1 MVAAIETTASTTEM
15 SEAEATT
22 ERAVRR
28 GSEFSGALE
37 RPEPPSQ
44 ARHTGQPPLPLA
56 LDRPDLYKSAL
67 LKSRLLIR
75 DHLSG
80 ERCCGKGDNWCEG
93 PSSSVP
99 TSLHASPGRSTLPS
113 PLAAPKQHERR

>member
-1 MVAAIETTASTTEM
+1 MGAPPSSMVAAIETTASTTEM

-67 LKSRLLIR
+67 LKKSAANQGSSFR
-75 DHLSG
+75 G
-80 ERCCGKGDNWCEG
+80 EVLR
-93 PSSSVP
+93 
-99 TSLHASPGRSTLPS
+99 
-113 PLAAPKQHERR
+113 ER